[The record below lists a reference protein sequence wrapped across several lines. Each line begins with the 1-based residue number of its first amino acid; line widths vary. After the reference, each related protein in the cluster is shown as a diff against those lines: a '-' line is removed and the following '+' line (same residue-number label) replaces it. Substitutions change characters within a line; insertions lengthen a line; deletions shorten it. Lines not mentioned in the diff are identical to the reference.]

1 MVGKKE
7 HTSSRDLANYHERH
21 LAGSEYHLERG
32 QASGEFFGRLANE
45 WHLDYR
51 AIFKGDVRFKAF
63 AKLDIRALSGTN
75 LARPR
80 NSSRKAIEF
89 TYSAPKSV
97 SVAAVL
103 DPRINDELRA
113 AVREEMDWFEQFAAA
128 RDRRGDLVNSET
140 VRTTGKMLAAGFVHE
155 TSRAG
160 DPDLHM
166 HCLIANVTIDPE
178 RQNALA
184 MDYGGMFDLRK
195 TLDDRIHNT
204 LAARLS
210 RLGYTI
216 EVAQHGFRVREIPF
230 LVEEVHNTR
239 NKEIPATQLLRDGY
253 TVKQLSAVLKGCSA
267 KERSELWISGKI
279 RALLGKPE
287 LSPVRKIDE
296 HDIDEQ
302 AWLITRRPKEI
313 ISPQELRERVEGSFH
328 DLGFVVPKVPS
339 PVPTP
344 FRTRATH
351 PLHESLEQAIK
362 EGTSACL
369 ARETLVPLDKLIGEI
384 VRLAPGAVSNA
395 AIAEALADRSEFI
408 VSEASGKRMVTT
420 QSIVEEHK
428 AILDGVKAAL
438 GNHER
443 LFAEQEYRIP
453 ADLEVTPDRI
463 KSVVEDAKE
472 RGEEMT
478 PELAWK
484 WLQQHANVHRYVSTS
499 ADRFLNIRGGAGV
512 GKTYCMEKLVQASL
526 EAGRPII
533 LCAPYGEQAR
543 VTIRGEATRLEAE
556 GKKKVA
562 RVFSEANTVDWLLAK
577 AQFQPAF
584 RESVRGG
591 DIYVDEASLLDN
603 STALQ
608 LINLANDL
616 GARVIFQ
623 GDTRQLQPVGRGR
636 PLHLLERELAL
647 GLHVNRLDVS
657 RRQLAMEDKRLARD
671 LSSGNLERFVKA
683 LDRLIERGSVVEAKI
698 EQAIEAVLKNKRE
711 NRETIVLSSSHRL
724 GQEISDRLHDAYKA
738 EKPNTPFAEI
748 AAYRLKDLQPSELKS
763 TETYQA
769 GRDMVE
775 YRLDSKRSP
784 RMARVQ
790 SVCPAGLRVHGCRAL
805 LPFDRVQTVYRRSIL
820 QRGVGE
826 ALLLT
831 VKIKQNG
838 KVYEN
843 GSRQIIESI
852 IDSKIRFCSGL
863 VLSREDGRVRQGDVV
878 TTYKSQGASKLHM
891 IRFEDNQSLR
901 AMAGQEDLHVGF
913 TRHRATAKMFVE
925 SIDVLREIASR
936 SQRNQAAAVGLR
948 QAEPEHAFCLGTPT
962 LGRSAVNGVSP
973 QLGSPVNEIRLD
985 LANTYLQPS
994 LPSENRELVTLR
1006 KQSNFARKRDCCRR
1020 RKAPEPIS
1028 KKRAFR
1034 QGNTFE
1040 R

>member
-7 HTSSRDLANYHERH
+7 HTSSRDLASYHERH

-32 QASGEFFGRLANE
+32 QVSGEFFGRLANE
-45 WHLDYR
+45 WHLDYQ
-51 AIFKGDVRFKAF
+51 AILKGDVRFKAF
-63 AKLDIRALSGTN
+63 AKLEIRALSGTN

-97 SVAAVL
+97 SVTAVL
-103 DPRINDELRA
+103 DPRIKDELRA

-178 RQNALA
+178 RQKALA
-184 MDYGGMFDLRK
+184 MDYGAMFDLRK

-230 LVEEVHNTR
+230 LVEEAHNTR
-239 NKEIPATQLLRDGY
+239 NKEIKTATQLLRDGY
-253 TVKQLSAVLKGCSA
+253 TVKQLSAVLKGRSA
-267 KERSELWISGKI
+267 EERSELWISGKI

-296 HDIDEQ
+296 YDIDEQ

-313 ISPQELRERVEGSFH
+313 ISPQELRERVERSFH
-328 DLGFVVPKVPS
+328 DLGLVVPRVPS
-339 PVPTP
+339 SVRTP
-344 FRTRATH
+344 FRARATH

-362 EGTSACL
+362 EGTSACF
-369 ARETLVPLDKLIGEI
+369 ARETLVPLDKLTGEI

-408 VSEASGKRMVTT
+408 VSETGGKSLVTT
-420 QSIVEEHK
+420 KAIVEEEK
-428 AILDGVKAAL
+428 AILDDVRAGLAK
-438 GNHER
+438 HPR
-443 LFAEQEYRIP
+443 LFAEHDYRIP
-453 ADLEVTPDRI
+453 ADLETTPERI
-463 KSVVEDAKE
+463 QDVVEDAKQ

-478 PELAWK
+478 PELARK
-484 WLQQHANVHRYVSTS
+484 WLEQHANVHRYVLTST
-499 ADRFLNIRGGAGV
+499 DRFLNIRGGAGV

-526 EAGRPII
+526 EAGRPIV
-533 LCAPYGEQAR
+533 LCAPYGEQSR
-543 VTIRGEATRLEAE
+543 DTIRGEASRLQAE
-556 GKKKVA
+556 GKTETA
-562 RVFSEANTVDWLLAK
+562 RVFSEANTVAWLLAK
-577 AQFQPAF
+577 AQFQPVF
-584 RESVRGG
+584 RESLRGG
-591 DIYVDEASLLDN
+591 DIFVDEAGLLDN
-603 STALQ
+603 PTALQ
-608 LINLANDL
+608 LIELVNDL

-647 GLHVNRLDVS
+647 GLHVNRLDIS
-657 RRQLAMEDKRLARD
+657 RRQMAIEDKRLAQD

-698 EQAIEAVLKNKRE
+698 EQAIEAGLKNKRE
-711 NRETIVLSSSHRL
+711 NRETIILSSSHRL
-724 GQEISDRLHDAYKA
+724 GQEISDRLHEAHKA
-738 EKPNTPFAEI
+738 QHPNSQFAEI

-763 TETYQA
+763 TATYQV
-769 GRDMVE
+769 GDMVE
-775 YRLDSKRSP
+775 FKTGSQKSL
-784 RMARVQ
+784 RMGRVE
-790 SVCPAGLRVHGCRAL
+790 SVVSAGLRVHGCRSL
-805 LPFDRVQTVYRRSIL
+805 LPFDKVQTVYSRSIL
-820 QRGVGE
+820 QRAVGE

-831 VKIKQNG
+831 AKIKQDG

-843 GSRQIIESI
+843 GSRQIIQSI
-852 IDSKIRFCSGL
+852 DGGKIRFSSGL
-863 VLSREDGRVRQGDVV
+863 VLSTQDGRVRQGDVV
-878 TTYKSQGASKLHM
+878 TTYKSQGVSTLNM
-891 IRFEDNQSLR
+891 IRFEDNRSLR
-901 AMAGQEDLHVGF
+901 VMADQEDLHVGF

-925 SIDVLREIASR
+925 SIEVLQEIASR
-936 SQRNQAAAVGLR
+936 SRRDQ
-948 QAEPEHAFCLGTPT
+948 P
-962 LGRSAVNGVSP
+962 SAV
-973 QLGSPVNEIRLD
+973 RL
-985 LANTYLQPS
+985 T
-994 LPSENRELVTLR
+994 PSESERLACLRPPAPDPTRAGLELGGVA
-1006 KQSNFARKRDCCRR
+1006 NVARLESAQRLEDGPPIKRHRFIHEPNHARR
-1020 RKAPEPIS
+1020 TQVPRMS
-1028 KKRAFR
+1028 FQRAR
-1034 QGNTFE
+1034 IQQENQFE